1 MMSEATVETP
11 ALTALEQKRQAKIA
25 EQERQEVV
33 LESQIPV
40 PVGYQLLI
48 ALPNIDSHFGGG
60 NIVKAEETLKNEQI
74 LSMVGVVM
82 DMGGDAY
89 ADKDRYPRGRWCDVG
104 DYVLFRANTGTR
116 FRVGKQE
123 YRLMNDDSIQAVIA
137 DPSKIT
143 RA

>member
-1 MMSEATVETP
+1 MSEEA
-11 ALTALEQKRQAKIA
+11 ALTALELKRREKIE
-25 EQERQEVV
+25 EQTKKEAV

-48 ALPNIDSHFGGG
+48 ALPD
-60 NIVKAEETLKNEQI
+60 AEETFGESGLVKASETLRNEQI
-74 LSMVGVVM
+74 LSMVGVVL
-82 DMGGDAY
+82 DMGEDAY
-89 ADKDRYPRGRWCDVG
+89 GDPDRYPRGPWCKRG

-123 YRLMNDDSIQAVIA
+123 YRLMNDDSIQAIVD
-137 DPSKIT
+137 DPSKVA